1 MSEQLSYEIHK
12 YSSYSTSY
20 LPENIREDC
29 PSNQT
34 SRWSSNTNSPPQFL
48 TLKLQRPAIV
58 KTIKF
63 GKYEKT
69 HVCNLRKFKI
79 FGGLEEE
86 HMVLLFEG
94 GLKND
99 SVPETFTLR
108 HTTDS
113 GELLPVL
120 FIQIMPLLSWGPSF
134 NFSIWYVELQGQ
146 DDPIFVRTSLQNYNT
161 LREVE
166 IVRLCLKHF
175 RQQGYES
182 AFRCL
187 QDQTNVLLEHPMMS
201 NLHDALVIRGDFQE
215 TEGFMEQCV
224 EDGLLDG
231 YLARQD
237 YKASWELQDVTE
249 TENRPGMRGGHQLVI
264 DNQNG
269 LIYLYGGW
277 DGFED
282 LSDLWCYSIKSNV
295 WRLIHAN
302 SEKFDGPT
310 PRSCHKMVFDPRSG
324 QIFILGRYL
333 DSSSRT
339 KEHIKS
345 EFYLYDT
352 THQSWLQICD
362 DTSQVCGPQ
371 LIFDHQ
377 MCIDVD
383 KQTIYVFGG
392 RILTPRNIDDMS
404 NDPQYSGLFSYHIG
418 TNTWTQ
424 LLVDCGHPTAAH
436 FDVPSIKSRV
446 THSMVFHHR
455 HRKLYIFGGQRN
467 KEYTTDF
474 VAYDVD
480 TGELSVV
487 NVDSTA
493 GEKNVP
499 QSGFTQRATI
509 DCDRD
514 EIYVLSSLSKEKER
528 RDLNVNSLWLYSL
541 KTNEWTCIYKCD
553 HSTEN
558 CCSNKNQV
566 MCSEPCPRYAHQLVY
581 DATNR
586 IHYLFGGN
594 PGRNTLPQL
603 RLDDFWVL
611 RLDNGLKNDSVPE
624 TFTLRHTTDSGE
636 LLPVLFIQIMPL
648 LSWGPSFNFSIWYVE
663 LQGQDDPIF
672 VRTSLQNYNTLRE
685 VEIVRLC
692 LKHFRQQG
700 YESAFRCLQDQTNV
714 LLEHPMMSNL
724 HDALVIRGDFQ
735 ETEGF
740 MEQCVEDGLLDGYL
754 ARQDYKASWEL
765 QDVTETENR
774 PGMRGGHQLV
784 IDNQNGLIYLY
795 GGWDGFEDLSDLW
808 CYSIKSNVWRLIHA
822 NSEKFDGPTP
832 RSCHKMVFDPRSGQ
846 IFILG
851 RYLDS
856 SSRTKEHI
864 KSEFYLYDTT
874 HQSWLQICDDT
885 SQVCGPQLIFDH
897 QMCIDVDKQTIY
909 VFGGRILTPRN
920 IDDMSNDPQY
930 SGLFSY
936 HIGTNT
942 WTQLLVD
949 CGHPT
954 AAHFDLY
961 IFGGQ
966 RNKEYTT
973 DFVAYDV
980 DTGELSVV
988 NVDSTAGE
996 KNVPQSGFTQ
1006 RATIDCDRDEIY
1018 VLSSLSKEKE
1028 RRDLNVN
1035 SLWLYSLK
1043 TNEWTCIYKCDHSTE
1058 NCCSNKNQV
1067 MCSEPC
1073 PRYAHQLVYDATNRI
1088 HYLFGGNP
1096 GRNTL
1101 PQLRLDDFWVL
1112 RLDKP
1117 SRQQI
1122 LRHCKYLIRRL
1133 EYEEITK
1140 SDPLKAVNYLQTRLH
1155 DIIDHKDPEELKE
1168 FHKLASLLFKCDD
1181 FQTENNSPL
1190 MTVPLGTTSA
1200 FLQDKTA
1207 SSPGASTTTTPS
1219 PSSSSSS
1226 TKMDLSFN
1234 VKNQRYLL
1242 FNKLVKLLPENMVQ
1256 PKGNLSDFVL
1266 I

>member
-99 SVPETFTLR
+99 NVPEIFTLR

-175 RQQGYES
+175 RQQGYEA

-201 NLHDALVIRGDFQE
+201 NLHDALVIRGDFKE
-215 TEGFMEQCV
+215 TEDFMEQCV
-224 EDGLLDG
+224 DDGLLDA
-231 YLARQD
+231 YLSRQD
-237 YKASWELQDVTE
+237 YKASWELQDVAE

-269 LIYLYGGW
+269 LIYLYAGW

-333 DSSSRT
+333 DGSSRT

-352 THQSWLQICD
+352 SHQTWLQICD
-362 DTSQVCGPQ
+362 DTSQVGGPQ

-418 TNTWTQ
+418 TNMWTQ
-424 LLVDCGHPTAAH
+424 LLVDCGHPSAAH

-467 KEYTTDF
+467 KEYITDF

-480 TGELSVV
+480 AGELSVL
-487 NVDSTA
+487 NLDATA
-493 GEKNVP
+493 TAEKNVP

-528 RDLNVNSLWLYSL
+528 RDFNVNSLWLYSL
-541 KTNEWTCIYKCD
+541 KLNEWTCIYKCD

-558 CCSNKNQV
+558 CCSNKGQV
-566 MCSEPCPRYAHQLVY
+566 VCSEPCPRYAHQLVF

-611 RLDNGLKNDSVPE
+611 RLE
-624 TFTLRHTTDSGE
+624 
-636 LLPVLFIQIMPL
+636 
-648 LSWGPSFNFSIWYVE
+648 
-663 LQGQDDPIF
+663 
-672 VRTSLQNYNTLRE
+672 
-685 VEIVRLC
+685 
-692 LKHFRQQG
+692 
-700 YESAFRCLQDQTNV
+700 
-714 LLEHPMMSNL
+714 
-724 HDALVIRGDFQ
+724 
-735 ETEGF
+735 
-740 MEQCVEDGLLDGYL
+740 
-754 ARQDYKASWEL
+754 
-765 QDVTETENR
+765 
-774 PGMRGGHQLV
+774 
-784 IDNQNGLIYLY
+784 
-795 GGWDGFEDLSDLW
+795 
-808 CYSIKSNVWRLIHA
+808 
-822 NSEKFDGPTP
+822 
-832 RSCHKMVFDPRSGQ
+832 
-846 IFILG
+846 
-851 RYLDS
+851 
-856 SSRTKEHI
+856 
-864 KSEFYLYDTT
+864 
-874 HQSWLQICDDT
+874 
-885 SQVCGPQLIFDH
+885 
-897 QMCIDVDKQTIY
+897 
-909 VFGGRILTPRN
+909 
-920 IDDMSNDPQY
+920 
-930 SGLFSY
+930 
-936 HIGTNT
+936 
-942 WTQLLVD
+942 
-949 CGHPT
+949 
-954 AAHFDLY
+954 
-961 IFGGQ
+961 
-966 RNKEYTT
+966 
-973 DFVAYDV
+973 
-980 DTGELSVV
+980 
-988 NVDSTAGE
+988 
-996 KNVPQSGFTQ
+996 
-1006 RATIDCDRDEIY
+1006 
-1018 VLSSLSKEKE
+1018 
-1028 RRDLNVN
+1028 
-1035 SLWLYSLK
+1035 
-1043 TNEWTCIYKCDHSTE
+1043 
-1058 NCCSNKNQV
+1058 
-1067 MCSEPC
+1067 
-1073 PRYAHQLVYDATNRI
+1073 
-1088 HYLFGGNP
+1088 
-1096 GRNTL
+1096 
-1101 PQLRLDDFWVL
+1101 
-1112 RLDKP
+1112 KP

-1181 FQTENNSPL
+1181 FQTENSSPL

-1200 FLQDKTA
+1200 FLSDKCASPSGTSTA
-1207 SSPGASTTTTPS
+1207 ATPS
-1219 PSSSSSS
+1219 PSSASSSS
-1226 TKMDLSFN
+1226 SSSAKVDMSFN